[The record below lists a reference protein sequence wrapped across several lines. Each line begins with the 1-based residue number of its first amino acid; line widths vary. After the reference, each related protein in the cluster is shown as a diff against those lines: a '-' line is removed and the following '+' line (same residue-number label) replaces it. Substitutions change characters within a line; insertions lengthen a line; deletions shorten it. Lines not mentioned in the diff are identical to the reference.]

1 MSQVWTDYRTRSIAG
16 LAWALCAGLLVWST
30 PASAELPDASVEAG
44 APSRHLLVNGLD
56 VTVYDSSAL
65 SARMT
70 TLNGSPAIALGAG
83 RYLSVITDI
92 DDPAI
97 SNKGDGTFHPFDEK
111 AVLSILSEVS
121 HPHLRIPVTV
131 YLLPYPRRNVLVSST
146 SGSEIFLSPHVLD
159 IGAEVAAYIVTHE
172 LGHVLHNRYLV
183 DGTTGWSEYRR
194 VRGIEDTY
202 TYSESASHA
211 NRPKEIFAE
220 DFRVLFGGPDAT
232 WGGQIENQE
241 LPSPTL
247 VAGLDSFF
255 RELGGSRT
263 YARDLVAATSFPNPF
278 NPETEIRVVVPGEV
292 LDGGRNVSVRI
303 YDVTGALVKDL
314 YSGAPSSEDLR
325 VRWDGTDARGNQVAS
340 AQYFAQIRAG
350 DRKTTLKLIMLK

>member
-1 MSQVWTDYRTRSIAG
+1 MSQVWTNDRTRRVAR
-16 LAWALCAGLLVWST
+16 LLWALCAAVLVWST
-30 PASAELPDASVEAG
+30 PVSAELPDGSIDAR

-56 VTVYDSSAL
+56 VTVYDADNL
-65 SARMT
+65 SARLT
-70 TLNGSPAIALGAG
+70 TLNDSPAIALGAG

-92 DDPAI
+92 EDSAI
-97 SNKGDGTFHPFDEK
+97 SNKGDGTFHPFDEE

-159 IGAEVAAYIVTHE
+159 ISAAVAAYIVTHE
-172 LGHVLHNRYLV
+172 LGHVLHNRYLS
-183 DGTTGWSEYRR
+183 DGTAGWGEYRR

-202 TYSESASHA
+202 KYSESAPHA

-241 LPSPTL
+241 LPGPTL

-278 NPETEIRVVVPGEV
+278 NPETEIRVVVPDDV
-292 LDGGRNVSVRI
+292 RAGGRNVSVRI
-303 YDVTGALVKDL
+303 YDVTGALVRDL
-314 YSGAPSSEDLR
+314 YSGAPSSDELR
-325 VRWDGTDARGNQVAS
+325 VRWDGTDGRGNQVAS